1 MKERYPYFLANEPIA
16 AQSRAPEHELAV
28 TDKHSGA
35 VVSHVAI
42 AGPDVLEAAIAAGY
56 AARAAMRKLPPFTRK
71 EILLDAAR
79 RFRERGEELANILA
93 VEVGKPVRDAR
104 GEVTRLVETFEVAAD
119 EALRPGGEMIG
130 LELSERSKGTRGMVK
145 RVPVGLCS
153 FITPFNFPLN
163 LVAHK
168 IAPAIAA
175 GCPFVLKPSDRT
187 PVSAMVIG
195 EVLAE
200 TALPPGAFS
209 ILPVPLPHIAPLIE
223 DPRFALLSFTGSA
236 KVGWDLRA
244 RAGRKKVVLELG
256 GNAACIVDADQG
268 PTLDAVVERLVF
280 GAFYQ
285 SGQSCISVQRILAHA
300 SLHDA
305 LKEKLVA
312 KTRALVSG
320 DPKDEKTF
328 IGPMIDEAAA
338 QRLHAWIEAARARGA
353 KVLTG
358 GTRKGALLEATLLED
373 VPHDVELYAEEA
385 FGPVAVLERFESF
398 EDALRTANDSDY
410 GLQAGL
416 FTNDLKHAM
425 HAWDELEVGGLILG
439 DVPSFRIDNMPYGGV
454 KGSGFGREGV
464 RWAMADMT
472 EERLLVMRGT

>member
-1 MKERYPYFLANEPIA
+1 MQDRYPYFLANRAVA
-16 AQSRAPEHELAV
+16 AKSLTPEDALVV
-28 TDKHSGA
+28 TDKYSGA

-42 AGPDVLEAAIAAGY
+42 AGPAVLEAAIAAGY
-56 AARAAMRKLPPFTRK
+56 AAREAMRKLPPFTRRDV
-71 EILLDAAR
+71 LLHAAR
-79 RFRERGEELANILA
+79 RFSERALELANILA

-104 GEVTRLVETFEVAAD
+104 GEVGRLIETFEVAAD
-119 EALRPGGEMIG
+119 EALRPGGEMLG
-130 LELSERSKGTRGMVK
+130 LELSERSKGTRGMTK

-195 EVLAE
+195 EILAE

-209 ILPVPLPHIAPLIE
+209 ILPVPLPHVPPFIE

-236 KVGWDLRA
+236 DVGWNLRA

-268 PTLDAVVERLVF
+268 PALDAVVDRLVF

-285 SGQSCISVQRILAHA
+285 SGQSCISVQRILVHA
-300 SLHDA
+300 SLYDA

-312 KTRALVSG
+312 KAGALVTG
-320 DPKDEKTF
+320 DPRNELTF

-338 QRLHAWIEAARARGA
+338 ARLHAWIEEAKERGA
-353 KVLTG
+353 KVVVG
-358 GTRKGALLEATLLED
+358 GTRNGALLEATVVED
-373 VPHDVELYAEEA
+373 VPRDLPLYAAEA
-385 FGPVAVLERFESF
+385 FGPVVALERFTTFDE
-398 EDALRTANDSDY
+398 ALRITNDSDF
-410 GLQAGL
+410 GLQAGV
-416 FTNDLKHAM
+416 FTNDLKHTM
-425 HAWDELEVGGLILG
+425 RAWDELEVGGVIVG

-464 RWAMADMT
+464 RWAMLDMT
-472 EERLLVMRGT
+472 EERLLVLRGT